1 MLPLKHI
8 HRWAKQLSSNFKLIL
23 FFCLMLPALAHAEVA
38 TIKAMR
44 INPSATNTKFTFVL
58 TAKVPVEI
66 VYEPEPDRVLAMFK
80 NVRRQF
86 TMTDARLGGSNVTS
100 ISSLDAKD
108 NLIVFSFSTD
118 VKPEWKGTY
127 QEIKNSTDVEYV
139 LEIMTPSVKK
149 ITSLLTSPDS
159 IRHELLASISSATK
173 KIMKSTKVDRKLVI
187 VIDPGHGGRDTGAI
201 GKNGI
206 KEKTIV
212 LSVARQLADNINKSP
227 RMRAVLTRPNDR
239 YVSLRKRLQIARKNH
254 ADLFIAIHADA
265 YLHDRAS
272 GASIY
277 ALSPQGATS
286 EAARWLAQQ
295 ENHSELGKIE
305 LNELADQS
313 AMLRSI
319 MIDLAQTATI
329 RDSLHLGREVIDAL
343 DNFSKMH
350 RAHVEQAPFV
360 VLKSPDIPSILV
372 ETGFIT
378 NPKEEKRLT
387 DKDYQ
392 KKLADAIYSGINTY
406 FQSRYY
412 LTMSHA
418 MSKNIK
424 A

>member
-1 MLPLKHI
+1 ML
-8 HRWAKQLSSNFKLIL
+8 A
-23 FFCLMLPALAHAEVA
+23 PALAHAEVA
-38 TIKAMR
+38 TIKSMR
-44 INPSATNTKFTFVL
+44 ISPSDGKSKFVFKITK
-58 TAKVPVEI
+58 KVPVQLS
-66 VYEPEPDRVLAMFK
+66 YEPDPHRVIVIFK

-86 TMTDARLGGSNVTS
+86 TMDNATLGNANVKS
-100 ISSLDAKD
+100 ISSLDATD
-108 NLIVFSFSTD
+108 NTVVFSFTTD
-118 VKPEWKGTY
+118 QKPEWKSSY
-127 QEIKNSTDVEYV
+127 QEMKTEKDVEFV
-139 LEIMTPSVKK
+139 LEITTPLVKK
-149 ITSLLTSPDS
+149 AVMPMSNADS
-159 IRHELLASISSATK
+159 IRRELLASISSATK
-173 KIMKSTKVDRKLVI
+173 KIIRSTKIDRKLVI
-187 VIDPGHGGRDTGAI
+187 VIDPGHGGKDVGAV
-201 GKNGI
+201 GKNGT
-206 KEKTIV
+206 KEKAIV
-212 LSVARQLADNINKSP
+212 LNVAKQLADNINQSS
-227 RMRAVLTRPNDR
+227 RMRAVLTRSGDY
-239 YVSLRKRLQIARKNH
+239 YVSLRKRLKIARKNH
-254 ADLFIAIHADA
+254 ADLFVAIHADA

-305 LNELADQS
+305 LNELSDQS
-313 AMLRSI
+313 TMLRSI

-387 DKDYQ
+387 DATYQ
-392 KKLADAIYSGINTY
+392 KQLADAIYSGINTY

-418 MSKNIK
+418 INKNVK